1 LKNIREVNYYLSVIN
16 NLPPRAVGPE
26 SVRGREQE
34 KPRGLEMAALARSKH
49 ERDQDQAPTLAEL
62 PAPPAVVVELGRS
75 EPPAAPYARPAAVPG
90 PEVEKVSAK
99 EKESPK
105 LVAPENGDGGGKL
118 VMGEGSSLHLNVH
131 ADQVDSGAGTI
142 VLGENASA
150 HINVHADSI
159 EGGGGTLV
167 LGEGASLHLDVHAQT
182 LATGGRLE
190 VPDGAH
196 VEIKVREGEV
206 GEAANG
212 PAPKAEPQDGGK
224 EAAEKAA
231 AGPVPDKSSVAAP
244 KPSDS
249 APHVDDGA
257 APAAEAG
264 SDSEGRAPAEATG
277 PDRHV
282 YKQPPSRRSAH
293 LDDELRDLRDL
304 RWRLLREVHESVK
317 QTRAKAALDA
327 HETEEHRH
335 VPAKPTRVAEQ
346 PGASGGVTTDN

>member
-1 LKNIREVNYYLSVIN
+1 
-16 NLPPRAVGPE
+16 
-26 SVRGREQE
+26 
-34 KPRGLEMAALARSKH
+34 MAALARSKH

-75 EPPAAPYARPAAVPG
+75 EPPAAAYARPAAVPG

-105 LVAPENGDGGGKL
+105 LVAPENGGGGGKL

-131 ADQVDSGAGTI
+131 AD
-142 VLGENASA
+142 N
-150 HINVHADSI
+150 I
-159 EGGGGTLV
+159 EGSGGTLV
-167 LGEGASLHLDVHAQT
+167 LGEGASLHLDVHAHEMP
-182 LATGGRLE
+182 TGGRLE

-196 VEIKVREGEV
+196 IEIKVREGEV
-206 GEAANG
+206 GEAAKG

-224 EAAEKAA
+224 EAAEKVAV
-231 AGPVPDKSSVAAP
+231 GPAPDKSSVAAP
-244 KPSDS
+244 KASDS
-249 APHVDDGA
+249 APHVDDGP

-264 SDSEGRAPAEATG
+264 SDSEGRAEVATG